1 MVEYFFVSSS
11 WNCSIEVVGI
21 LPAWTALT
29 PHFMIGQFYAYPFKV
44 HSLVSLPSSYADEP
58 WAALLNV
65 EYLSTRLGLYFAAS
79 LSYSCS
85 RNLLSSVGWI
95 HHRLCEQYRY
105 RQWIRESN
113 TIIIVP
119 DPPPSFS
126 LSIARSAYF
135 PASWEK
141 DWSSNFSSVWAVNIL
156 CRAVSHCH
164 WGTRCCYLY
173 WSVML

>member
-1 MVEYFFVSSS
+1 MVEYFFVSSP

-58 WAALLNV
+58 WV
-65 EYLSTRLGLYFAAS
+65 EYLSTRLGLYFDAS

-85 RNLLSSVGWI
+85 RNLSSVGWI

-119 DPPPSFS
+119 DPPPGFS

-141 DWSSNFSSVWAVNIL
+141 HWSCNFSSVWAVNIL

-164 WGTRCCYLY
+164 W